1 MSQDEISPNDIEFS
15 RVLIDEFLND
25 FESLYGKKNQTFN
38 LHCLQHLPDQVVT
51 HGPLHLSDCFPF
63 EGWFKNTKTLHNG
76 TRNISGQIAS
86 SLNLKLKVHFELK
99 DHIFTK
105 QDLKLFV
112 EKISQ
117 NTIRKKTFL
126 NEPVFTRNLNSFPI
140 HEQELIKRSFQLS
153 SNSTINLS
161 HKALINN
168 ISNTKLSL
176 IF

>member
-1 MSQDEISPNDIEFS
+1 M
-15 RVLIDEFLND
+15 RKVRH
-25 FESLYGKKNQTFN
+25 LYI
-38 LHCLQHLPDQVVT
+38 VVIVT
-51 HGPLHLSDCFPF
+51 H
-63 EGWFKNTKTLHNG
+63 
-76 TRNISGQIAS
+76 
-86 SLNLKLKVHFELK
+86 LKLKVHFELK

-153 SNSTINLS
+153 STSTINFS
-161 HKALINN
+161 YKALINN

>member
-1 MSQDEISPNDIEFS
+1 MTLPRPSQSRDITWYHVIF
-15 RVLIDEFLND
+15 F
-25 FESLYGKKNQTFN
+25 KKKIKLFFF
-38 LHCLQHLPDQVVT
+38 VT
-51 HGPLHLSDCFPF
+51 LCINPLHLSDCFPF

-112 EKISQ
+112 EKISH
-117 NTIRKKTFL
+117 NTIRKKTFI
-126 NEPVFTRNLNSFPI
+126 NEPVFTKNLNSFPI
-140 HEQELIKRSFQLS
+140 HEQELRTKRSFQLS
-153 SNSTINLS
+153 STSSINFS

-168 ISNTKLSL
+168 ISNTKFYL
-176 IF
+176 IFWAFFTL